1 MPSTGPPL
9 LQIFLSLLRR
19 IQHSTRVAKQDP
31 LQLLL
36 LFKRLLGR
44 FLAVLRPKETG
55 RSGRPT
61 STITE
66 RDTGSGTICL
76 SEIPSSSTSPEV
88 LQPQPTSDSWPR
100 SPIPSENT
108 LESTQQESDNIFSSG
123 LRNQGLTEAC
133 ETFCTVVPERTD
145 RYYRE
150 GVIPSQKTTFELAPI
165 TTRFETRELPLG
177 WKAFLHPEGAL
188 YFMYEPK
195 RLYTEANLYDPKI
208 LEHITKFTH
217 QFDEYIRTRDITL
230 STQIDVVFDPWIS
243 EDEVLCQYYLADHAT
258 RSIFWLDKFTLN
270 DDTLPV
276 WFAGITE
283 ISHIRM
289 FIHHAGKLFIHINAL
304 HALQVTRLK
313 HSTGELHHLNSSCS
327 IFMSSRRYH
336 CFLFPHSFS
345 LGQSHLNELR
355 GTLTWSIT
363 DVITSTKSTV
373 PYEVSQLEHM
383 LTQVNDM
390 RGRLMSIFARQRFCH
405 FHGQPSARLDRDR
418 SVYRPSTQRSS
429 HHLLLRL
436 VSPIMFYGP
445 DTYCRELE
453 TLWIDR
459 FVYANSWSTFITSMH
474 GEWQSISLLAT
485 VVLNANVALLA
496 IQSVDESSAM
506 PARSPAQITSYL
518 SVIASVGSIVIGLLL
533 TRKSKGSKPGADDAA
548 IFLNSFNNNT
558 ESLGSVGVDI
568 LATLYSVPYALL
580 MWSIIFYLIGFSY
593 ICFNDSTGLVRGLV
607 SGVWL
612 VVALIVLWSVLVLS
626 LWDARASFKQ
636 LWYRRMFEKPLV
648 ERLRRHV
655 RRTRE
660 VLRRASRR
668 ASIATRFMV

>member
-283 ISHIRM
+283 ISHIR
-289 FIHHAGKLFIHINAL
+289 HAIEA
-304 HALQVTRLK
+304 QYW
-313 HSTGELHHLNSSCS
+313 
-327 IFMSSRRYH
+327 YH

-580 MWSIIFYLIGFSY
+580 MW
-593 ICFNDSTGLVRGLV
+593 R
-607 SGVWL
+607 
-612 VVALIVLWSVLVLS
+612 
-626 LWDARASFKQ
+626 
-636 LWYRRMFEKPLV
+636 
-648 ERLRRHV
+648 
-655 RRTRE
+655 
-660 VLRRASRR
+660 
-668 ASIATRFMV
+668 